1 MKKFSNRILLVL
13 LLVFS
18 SLQMMGAEVEV
29 QTMTKAVPGSYDFY
43 LYLPPSYD
51 RAGEAK
57 PLILC
62 LHGASCCGGAM
73 TRARRYG
80 VIDALAR
87 GMDIDAVVVAPHNNG
102 GAWSPKKLA
111 DILDFMEARYNVD
124 HNRIYVFGMSL
135 GGYGTLDFV
144 NAYPERVAAAIAM
157 CGGCSSKNIDG
168 LGKLPLWIIH
178 GTADRDVKVG
188 VSREIVSRLKNANAD
203 SMLFYS
209 ELPGVDHGQPCRMYY
224 HGEGYEWLFRHTL
237 DKRQVDRSF
246 TLTTA
251 SLRRPYE
258 KNSKRKYIDRK
269 GRIPQ
274 LMQPRE
280 GEKDEAFENQD
291 AETEEVV
298 TDGEA
303 SDVEETA
310 EPVKA
315 EPKKKQ
321 RYHTIKKGDTLS
333 SIAKRNHTTVK
344 KLCRDNGLKPTST
357 LKLGRRIKI

>member
-1 MKKFSNRILLVL
+1 ML
-13 LLVFS
+13 LLMVGAGR
-18 SLQMMGAEVEV
+18 MMGAEVEV

-51 RAGEAK
+51 REGEAK

-87 GMDIDAVVVAPHNNG
+87 GMNIDAVVVAPHNNG
-102 GAWSPKKLA
+102 GAWQPKKLA
-111 DILDFMEARYNVD
+111 DILDFMEARYNID

-144 NAYPERVAAAIAM
+144 NKYPERVAASIAM
-157 CGGCSSKNIDG
+157 CGGCSSNNIDG

-188 VSREIVSRLKNANAD
+188 VSREIVNRLHNAHAD
-203 SMLFYS
+203 SLLVYS

-224 HGEGYEWLFRHTL
+224 HEEAYDWLFRHSL

-246 TLTTA
+246 SLTTA
-251 SLRRPYE
+251 SLRRPYTKNE
-258 KNSKRKYIDRK
+258 KRQYRDRK
-269 GRIPQ
+269 GRIPP

-280 GEKDEAFENQD
+280 GEEDTAFANQD
-291 AETEEVV
+291 IENEEVLAEGGDTNV
-298 TDGEA
+298 EA
-303 SDVEETA
+303 EQ
-310 EPVKA
+310 VKA
-315 EPKKKQ
+315 EPKKKV
-321 RYHTIKKGDTLS
+321 RYHTIKKGETLS

-357 LKLGRRIKI
+357 LKVGKRIKI